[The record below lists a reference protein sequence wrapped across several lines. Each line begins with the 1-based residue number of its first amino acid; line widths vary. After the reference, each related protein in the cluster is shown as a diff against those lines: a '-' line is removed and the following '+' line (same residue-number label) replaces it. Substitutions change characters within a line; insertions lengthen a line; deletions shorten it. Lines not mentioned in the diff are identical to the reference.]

1 MIEYNKSLYVL
12 ENLSVK
18 EELLKRHHDDSLA
31 KHFDADKISE
41 LLNCKYYWKSMI
53 KNVKEYIDTCD
64 ICQKVKMKRHLS
76 YDKLKSLS
84 RFTNS

>member
-41 LLNCKYYWKSMI
+41 LLNCKYY
-53 KNVKEYIDTCD
+53 
-64 ICQKVKMKRHLS
+64 
-76 YDKLKSLS
+76 
-84 RFTNS
+84 